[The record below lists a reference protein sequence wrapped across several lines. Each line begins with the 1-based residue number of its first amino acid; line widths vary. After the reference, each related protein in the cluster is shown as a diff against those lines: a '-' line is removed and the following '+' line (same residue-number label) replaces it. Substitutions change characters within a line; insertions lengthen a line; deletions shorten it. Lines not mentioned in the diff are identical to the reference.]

1 MDILLVFKLIV
12 LIQINNGIPIL
23 DFIDN
28 KSDIELLELSIY
40 LKSIVYE
47 PDLKICN
54 KNHFKL

>member
-28 KSDIELLELSIY
+28 KSDIELLELSI
-40 LKSIVYE
+40 
-47 PDLKICN
+47 
-54 KNHFKL
+54 